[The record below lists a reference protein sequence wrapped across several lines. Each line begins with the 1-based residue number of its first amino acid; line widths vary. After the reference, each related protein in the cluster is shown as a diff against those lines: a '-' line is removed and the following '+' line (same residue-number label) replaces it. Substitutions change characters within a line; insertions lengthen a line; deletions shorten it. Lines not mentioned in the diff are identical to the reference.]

1 MFWYTGSE
9 DQKFLRIGLH
19 MVLSPSDIV
28 NKRFGVTKF
37 REGYDQ
43 DEVDDYLDE
52 VAVDLRHL
60 LERNDELS
68 SELESARGQIQA
80 LKDELAEASR
90 GASGGSFG
98 DQAAEILALAKRAR
112 DEYIQEGVK
121 RRDAIVAEARE
132 SAERAARTSESE
144 LTRRV
149 EALKL
154 EIPALEKRVLDLR
167 AFESDY
173 RDRLRAFLQSGLRD
187 LEPKNPS

>member
-1 MFWYTGSE
+1 
-9 DQKFLRIGLH
+9 

-132 SAERAARTSESE
+132 SAERATRTSESE